1 MRRRGGESS
10 GREGLSETS
19 GEDVPWGRPAV
30 DGIPLP
36 PFRDAAAH
44 RSYLLSLQ
52 TFIALLDEGEP
63 APATIALLAALAAE
77 IPRDDAG
84 VSTQLSP
91 LALDVSLS
99 TFFPAPW
106 TPKALA
112 AALAVRGPFAPRGG
126 WGSWAWGGDPDYR
139 AVAHRSG
146 WSIER
151 HERGSRTRATL
162 AHEGDLVL
170 LWMDMFRN
178 RFPYPI
184 AHMPSTGAESPA
196 ALAAAAR
203 ATRDAH
209 AANTA
214 MPYLQNWREER
225 DRALADGP
233 EERGPLR

>member
-36 PFRDAAAH
+36 PFRNAAAH

-91 LALDVSLS
+91 LALAVSLS

-139 AVAHRSG
+139 ATIHRGG
-146 WSIER
+146 WLIER

-184 AHMPSTGAESPA
+184 AHMLSTLAESPA

-203 ATRDAH
+203 ATRGAH

-214 MPYLQNWREER
+214 MPYLQNWRAER
-225 DRALADGP
+225 DRALTGGP
-233 EERGPLR
+233 EEHGPLR

>member
-1 MRRRGGESS
+1 MSRGARP

-44 RSYLLSLQ
+44 RSYVLSLQ
-52 TFIALLDEGEP
+52 TFVALLDEGEP
-63 APATIALLAALAAE
+63 APTTVALLAALAAE
-77 IPRDDAG
+77 VPRDDAE
-84 VSTQLSP
+84 VSALLSP
-91 LALDVSLS
+91 LALGVSLS

-106 TPKALA
+106 TPKTLA
-112 AALAVRGPFAPRGG
+112 AALAPLGAFTPRYG
-126 WGSWAWGGDPDYR
+126 WGSWGWGGDPDYR
-139 AVAHRSG
+139 ATVHRGG

-162 AHEGDLVL
+162 AHDGDLVL

-184 AHMPSTGAESPA
+184 AHMPSTLAESPA

-203 ATRDAH
+203 DTRGAH

-214 MPYLQNWREER
+214 MPYLRSWRAER
-225 DRALADGP
+225 DRALTGGP
-233 EERGPLR
+233 EEPEPLR

>member
-151 HERGSRTRATL
+151 HERGSRTRANL

>member
-1 MRRRGGESS
+1 MSRGARP

-44 RSYLLSLQ
+44 RSYVLSLQ

-63 APATIALLAALAAE
+63 APTTVALLAALAAE
-77 IPRDDAG
+77 MPRNDAE
-84 VSTQLSP
+84 VPALLSP
-91 LALDVSLS
+91 LALGVSLS

-112 AALAVRGPFAPRGG
+112 EPR
-126 WGSWAWGGDPDYR
+126 R
-139 AVAHRSG
+139 ARSV
-146 WSIER
+146 
-151 HERGSRTRATL
+151 HPERGRGKLGVGRRSRLSGDHPPRRMVDRAARARLRTRATL

-184 AHMPSTGAESPA
+184 AHMPSTLAESPA
-196 ALAAAAR
+196 ALAVAAR
-203 ATRDAH
+203 ATRGAH

-214 MPYLQNWREER
+214 MPYLQNWRAER
-225 DRALADGP
+225 DRALTGGP
-233 EERGPLR
+233 EEHGPLR

>member
-1 MRRRGGESS
+1 MSRGARPD
-10 GREGLSETS
+10 REGLSETS

-44 RSYLLSLQ
+44 RSYVLSLQ
-52 TFIALLDEGEP
+52 TFIALLDEAEP
-63 APATIALLAALAAE
+63 APTTVALLAALAAE
-77 IPRDDAG
+77 MPRDDAE
-84 VSTQLSP
+84 VSALLSP
-91 LALDVSLS
+91 LALGVSLS

-106 TPKALA
+106 TPKTLA
-112 AALAVRGPFAPRGG
+112 AALAPLGAFTPRYG
-126 WGSWAWGGDPDYR
+126 WGSWGWGGDPDYR
-139 AVAHRSG
+139 ATVHRGG

-162 AHEGDLVL
+162 AHDGDLVL

-184 AHMPSTGAESPA
+184 AHMPSTLAESPA

-203 ATRDAH
+203 ATRGAH

-214 MPYLQNWREER
+214 MPYLQSWRAER
-225 DRALADGP
+225 DRVLTGGP
-233 EERGPLR
+233 EEPEPLR